1 MTKRRTLDGL
11 QKLPSSIAR
20 DAVYVGNLSGKD
32 NYLVHGEVHG
42 NSDVQGVL
50 MLAPGCR
57 WKGNVIADHV
67 VIRGRVEGDV
77 VARFKL
83 ELRASAHVTGNIS
96 GPLIALA
103 EGAVV
108 QGRVSRDS
116 AISRFKERR
125 SY

>member
-1 MTKRRTLDGL
+1 MSKRRTLDGL
-11 QKLPSSIAR
+11 KTLPSNIAR
-20 DAVYVGNLSGKD
+20 DAVYIGNLHGNE

-42 NSDVQGVL
+42 NSDVQGML

-57 WKGNVIADHV
+57 WKGNIVADNV

-77 VARFKL
+77 IARFKL

-103 EGAVV
+103 DGAVV
-108 QGRVSRDS
+108 QGRVSGDS

-125 SY
+125 S

>member
-1 MTKRRTLDGL
+1 MSKRRTLDGL
-11 QKLPSSIAR
+11 KTLPSSIAR
-20 DAVYVGNLSGKD
+20 DAVYIGNLHGNE

-42 NSDVQGVL
+42 NSDVQGML

-57 WKGNVIADHV
+57 WKGNIVADNV

-77 VARFKL
+77 IARFKL

-103 EGAVV
+103 DGAVV
-108 QGRVSRDS
+108 QGRVSGDS

-125 SY
+125 S